1 MKALTDVLVRAIVT
15 EKTTDM
21 SENKNKYVFEVA
33 KKANKPQIKSAVE
46 QYFGVKVL
54 DVRTMTVRGKPKRLG
69 IHAGYRPS
77 WKKAV
82 VTLNPEDKIDL
93 FDVV

>member
-15 EKTTDM
+15 EKTTMM
-21 SENKNKYVFEVA
+21 SEEKNKFVFEVA
-33 KKANKPQIKSAVE
+33 KNANKAQIKSAVE

-54 DVRTMTVRGKPKRLG
+54 DIRTMSVRGKPKRMG
-69 IHAGYRPS
+69 IHSGYRPS
-77 WKKAV
+77 WKKAI

>member
-1 MKALTDVLVRAIVT
+1 MKALTDVLVRAVVT

-33 KKANKPQIKSAVE
+33 KAANKPQIKSAVE

-54 DVRTMTVRGKPKRLG
+54 DVRTMNVRGKPKRMG
-69 IHAGYRPS
+69 IHAGYRSS

-82 VTLNPEDKIDL
+82 VTLNSEDKIDL